1 MDDLYL
7 LNFNTKYDKYICI
20 INITN
25 NLRKLSDVLN
35 IKYTIN
41 IYILIFIYEDNF
53 FFFFYT
59 RKRIH
64 FKYFIK

>member
-53 FFFFYT
+53 FFFF
-59 RKRIH
+59 
-64 FKYFIK
+64 

>member
-53 FFFFYT
+53 FFFFLT
-59 RKRIH
+59 RKRIN